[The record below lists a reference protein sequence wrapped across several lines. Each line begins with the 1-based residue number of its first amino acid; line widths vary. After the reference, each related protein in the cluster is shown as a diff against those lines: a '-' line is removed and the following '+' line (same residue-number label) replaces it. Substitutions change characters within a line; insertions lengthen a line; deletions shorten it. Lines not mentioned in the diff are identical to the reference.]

1 MKAGYDPDS
10 CVEVYDSWYGLPH
23 NPYKRD
29 TDLVRREARDADL
42 VIGNDDLT
50 CLHDD
55 DLILSQHCVM
65 T

>member
-1 MKAGYDPDS
+1 M
-10 CVEVYDSWYGLPH
+10 PH